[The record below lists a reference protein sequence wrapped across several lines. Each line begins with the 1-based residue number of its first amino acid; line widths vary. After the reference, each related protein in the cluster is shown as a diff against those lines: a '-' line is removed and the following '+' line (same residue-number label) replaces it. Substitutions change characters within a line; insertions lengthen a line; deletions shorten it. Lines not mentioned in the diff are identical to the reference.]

1 MSLEDGN
8 GSDFRNNV
16 LLLEPQKQVQQSVL
30 YDNWLRAGRLD
41 LVFQQEQRFLF
52 QTYSPSP
59 LSCLFFYL
67 RVNGAGCKFDSL
79 FQSRT
84 YVKKTLELYLYV
96 LHLFG
101 VGVGPRVL
109 FTSRGIIVLL
119 CLIIIALKTTLRP
132 HASVFGC

>member
-1 MSLEDGN
+1 
-8 GSDFRNNV
+8 
-16 LLLEPQKQVQQSVL
+16 VL

-59 LSCLFFYL
+59 LSCLFFL
-67 RVNGAGCKFDSL
+67 RVNGAVFKFDSL
-79 FQSRT
+79 FRSRT
-84 YVKKTLELYLYV
+84 YVKKPLELYLYV
-96 LHLFG
+96 LHPFG

-119 CLIIIALKTTLRP
+119 CLIIIPLEDHITSTRLCVWFLGNQFN
-132 HASVFGC
+132 VFDI